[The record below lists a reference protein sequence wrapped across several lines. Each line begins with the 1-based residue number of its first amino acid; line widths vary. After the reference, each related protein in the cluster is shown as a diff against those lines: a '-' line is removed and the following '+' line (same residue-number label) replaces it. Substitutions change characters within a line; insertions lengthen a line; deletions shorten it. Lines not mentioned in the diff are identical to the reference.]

1 MNKYFLIY
9 SCKLQE
15 LVMDREAWHAAVH
28 GVAKSWTWL
37 SNWTKLSISFVW
49 IYHILFIHS
58 SVDGHLNWFPN
69 LAVIYNADSHSCVQL
84 FFWGGEILLYIWQRY
99 FSIYLGVKVLSH
111 KLTTHL
117 IFLGTA
123 TGFPKWLQH
132 FIFPSAMSSSP
143 HPQYL
148 LLSSKL

>member
-1 MNKYFLIY
+1 MASCDRILSFSIMSSRFIYIVAYIIFHYFLVLENILLNGY
-9 SCKLQE
+9 IL
-15 LVMDREAWHAAVH
+15 
-28 GVAKSWTWL
+28 
-37 SNWTKLSISFVW
+37 
-49 IYHILFIHS
+49 ILFIHS

-69 LAVIYNADSHSCVQL
+69 LAVINNADSHSCVQL